1 MWSSSAVSP
10 KVRADVDQPDG
21 QISGVFSNAAV
32 GTGGNR
38 RCDGAS
44 ATCRIPDHLDCGARS

>member
-1 MWSSSAVSP
+1 MLTNLTD
-10 KVRADVDQPDG
+10 KFL
-21 QISGVFSNAAV
+21 VFSNAAV